1 MNRIRTE
8 QYRRLAGA
16 AMTDPVLKKALAVLQ
31 ARLGQGALDGYREL
45 PEGPD
50 LRRLG
55 HAMRMHAI
63 SHLDLLHR
71 HLARQVRANG
81 GEIHYA
87 ADAKEAI
94 RICLDIAK
102 AHQVRRIV
110 KGKSMVTEEIGLNPA
125 LEKAGL
131 EVCETDLGEY
141 IVQLAGESPSHIMAP
156 AAHHNRQQIGRL
168 FQEKLGM
175 AYSDDP
181 ATLTLAARKA
191 LRKKFLAA
199 DMGITGCNLACAETG
214 HIGLVSNEGN
224 IRMAT
229 TLPKVHVAI
238 MGMERITAR
247 MSDYAV
253 LFRLLSRGT
262 AGQPMAAYASFIGG
276 PRLPDQNDGPQA
288 LHLIVLDNG
297 RKKILADPEFREVLC
312 CVRCGGCLNACP
324 VYRHI
329 GGHAYGFVYPGPI
342 GAVLSPLLVGLERA
356 KHLFQGETLC
366 GACRDI
372 CPVNIDLPRM
382 LLALRRRLKTKGRG
396 IHRFRGAG
404 EEAAY
409 NAWAWTMSSAGRYR
423 VTQHGLAIGGK
434 WAQNG
439 QGMIRRLP
447 GKAGGWTSS
456 RDLRAP
462 AAQSFRRR
470 QVKGK

>member
-1 MNRIRTE
+1 MNKIRTE
-8 QYRRLAGA
+8 QYRRLADA
-16 AMTDPVLKKALAVLQ
+16 AMADPVLKKALAVLQ
-31 ARLGQGALDGYREL
+31 TNLGQGALKGYQEL
-45 PEGPD
+45 PEGRR
-50 LRRLG
+50 LRKLG

-63 SHLDLLHR
+63 SHLDILHGE
-71 HLARQVRANG
+71 LARQVRANG

-87 ADAKEAI
+87 ADAKQAI
-94 RICLDIAK
+94 DICLDIAE
-102 AHQVRRIV
+102 AHKVRRIV

-141 IVQLAGESPSHIMAP
+141 IIQLAGESPSHIMAP
-156 AAHHNRQQIGRL
+156 AAHRNRQQIGRL
-168 FQEKLGM
+168 FEQKLGV
-175 AYSDDP
+175 AYNEDP
-181 ATLTLAARKA
+181 IALTRAARRA
-191 LRKKFLAA
+191 LRKKFLSA
-199 DMGITGCNLACAETG
+199 DMGITGCNMACAETG
-214 HIGLVSNEGN
+214 HVGLVSNEGN
-224 IRMAT
+224 IRMTT

-276 PRLPDQNDGPQA
+276 PRQRGQNDGPQA
-288 LHLIVLDNG
+288 FHLIVMDNG

-312 CVRCGGCLNACP
+312 CIRCGGCLNACP

-329 GGHAYGFVYPGPI
+329 GGHAYGFVYTGPI

-356 KHLFQGETLC
+356 KHLYQGETLC

-382 LLALRRRLKTKGRG
+382 LVALRRQLKTRGRG
-396 IHRFRGAG
+396 FHRFRGAG

-409 NAWAWTMSSAGRYR
+409 IAWAWTMSSAGRYR
-423 VTQHGLAIGGK
+423 LAQHMLAGGGK
-434 WAQNG
+434 WAG
-439 QGMIRRLP
+439 DEQGMIHRMP

-462 AAQSFRRR
+462 AARSFRSR
-470 QVKGK
+470 QK